1 MTDAQHSDGR
11 EERLPI
17 WAGLWSA
24 GTFRVL
30 ALGALLAV
38 SFAFCY
44 ADVLRILWVQV
55 ESNGANSYG
64 FLIPWVSLWLLWLD
78 RDRLRALR
86 AQPAPWIGLLALVSS
101 LALLLLGR
109 LVGIVGFQE
118 VSIILSLFGL
128 VILLT
133 GWAGLREMWFAVAF
147 LFFMVPIWDF
157 ALEPMYLP
165 LQVLAAKLG
174 AQMLAAFGIPVLQEG
189 RLLILPNQSV
199 EVSYACSGINFL
211 MSLLAIGVLLAY
223 LLRAGVW
230 RRLFLVAFAVAVALL
245 ANPARVAFV
254 VYTYYSGVASPNKS
268 HLWQGMVVSVGAFAV
283 LFLVADWLG
292 RKGRAEPARQPVA
305 RTAPPP
311 TTAGRHAGVWLAV
324 LASACLAAAG
334 LMRPLDRPAPSLAS
348 LQLNSIP
355 IEIGGWTAARSQ
367 AGFDPIVPAAADD
380 ELLREYRGPSG
391 AAVQLYIGR
400 ASHLLGHPAALAYLS
415 DKFSGIQA
423 ISIRLPSGAVIDARS
438 AVFDQFGRGAVV
450 VYWFQLGRLHT
461 TSHALAKLYAAWSSV
476 TGGPRSLL
484 VAALADPGSAG
495 EEPVRTVIGFLTLA
509 APSAQQRM
517 AVQ

>member
-1 MTDAQHSDGR
+1 MTDAQHPDKR
-11 EERLPI
+11 EERLPAG
-17 WAGLWSA
+17 AGLWPA

-55 ESNGANSYG
+55 ESNGANSFG
-64 FLIPWVSLWLLWLD
+64 FLIPWISLWLLWID

-86 AQPAPWIGLLALVSS
+86 ARPAPWGGLLALVSS

-118 VSIILSLFGL
+118 VSIIASLFGL
-128 VILLT
+128 VILLA
-133 GWAGLREMWFAVAF
+133 GWAGLRETWFAVAF
-147 LFFMVPIWDF
+147 LFFMLPIWDL

-189 RLLILPNQSV
+189 RLLVLPNQSV
-199 EVSYACSGINFL
+199 EVTYACSGINFL

-223 LLRAGVW
+223 LLPRGVW
-230 RRLFLVAFAVAVALL
+230 RRLLVVAFAVAVALL

-254 VYTYYSGVASPNKS
+254 VYTYYTGIASPNQS
-268 HLWQGMVVSVGAFAV
+268 HLWQGMVVSVAAFAV

-292 RKGRAEPARQPVA
+292 RKGRTEPARQPVV
-305 RTAPPP
+305 RTASPPA
-311 TTAGRHAGVWLAV
+311 TVGRHAGARLAV
-324 LASACLAAAG
+324 LASACLLATG
-334 LMRPLDRPAPSLAS
+334 LMRPLDRPVSSLAS
-348 LQLNSIP
+348 LRLNSIP
-355 IEIGGWTAARSQ
+355 VEIGGWTALRSQ
-367 AGFDPIVPAAADD
+367 PGFDPIMPAAADD

-391 AAVQLYIGR
+391 EAVQLYVGR
-400 ASHLLGHPAALAYLS
+400 VSHLLGHPAALTYIS
-415 DKFSGIQA
+415 DSFSEIQA
-423 ISIRLPSGAVIDARS
+423 VSLRPRGGAALQARS
-438 AVFDQFGRGAVV
+438 AVFDRYGRGAVV
-450 VYWFQLGRLHT
+450 VYWFQLGPFNT
-461 TSHALAKLYAAWSSV
+461 TSHAMVKLYAAWSAV
-476 TGGPRSLL
+476 TGGAGPLL

-517 AVQ
+517 ASR